1 MWCRITRD
9 CNDKLKQM
17 DKKIIVT
24 MSQFETKYTQKKRLL
39 RHAQHALL
47 PPVRVLKN

>member
-1 MWCRITRD
+1 
-9 CNDKLKQM
+9 M

-39 RHAQHALL
+39 RHAGSTCTVAPGKSFKKLAFMYSVMPHLHW
-47 PPVRVLKN
+47 